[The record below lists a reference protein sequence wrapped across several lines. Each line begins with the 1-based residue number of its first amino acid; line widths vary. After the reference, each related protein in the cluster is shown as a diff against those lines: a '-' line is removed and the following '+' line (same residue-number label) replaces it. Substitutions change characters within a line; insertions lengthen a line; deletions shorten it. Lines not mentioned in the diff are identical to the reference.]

1 MELFHTAEIS
11 ALQQLCCIK
20 LKLDKSQK
28 YILKCNIKYTI
39 LKSSFSTFESKEE
52 ILQ

>member
-1 MELFHTAEIS
+1 M
-11 ALQQLCCIK
+11 QLRYQLYSNYVLYE

-28 YILKCNIKYTI
+28 YIVKYNIKYTI
-39 LKSSFSTFESKEE
+39 LKSSFSTFDSEGE